1 MDDFP
6 RCYVKAAVPAEAT
19 ESRMFGPTY
28 VELQEGH
35 DVLIVAAPGIAVG
48 TSEFDSGAR
57 TLTIFLYSL
66 ADETDPQD
74 EAVGMGHNLTFEN
87 ARRIAASIVAL
98 CDEAEAAS
106 STTPASTTVQ

>member
-6 RCYVKAAVPAEAT
+6 RCCVMAAVPVDAV

-35 DVLIVAAPGIAVG
+35 DVLVVAAPGIAVG
-48 TSEFDSGAR
+48 TSEFDSGTR

-66 ADETDPQD
+66 ADASDPQD
-74 EAVGMGHNLTFEN
+74 EAVGMGHNLSFEN

-106 STTPASTTVQ
+106 STTPANATVQ